1 MGVVHPWP
9 CQKLTKGQDEGSGGS
24 SSLGCGPGPSA
35 RILPGGGTRLPH
47 HDAVEQIE
55 KLEKC
60 WGEDNMRNYMVEIK
74 KALAKCQQTDAP
86 ELELP
91 IFRSPFKF
99 VSSLIAGANEREQQ
113 LFNIVSR
120 MAKQQQGS
128 NFYPAPPDT
137 LHNQYNPNHRVPS
150 QYNPNHQVPSQ
161 NNVFELLEQINQ
173 DNIADSHRTQSP
185 FTYAKFHNSKYR
197 GFQPAMDLPGTYS
210 VKVESRFKRQA
221 DGGSNN
227 GFLNLLDQLAEKI
240 KVVEKTEEEEIGNYT
255 CVLRHLH
262 FLDHNN
268 DLDLRAMINTID
280 NHQNANKWLKEQ
292 QIQNYQTCYQMAEN
306 MPRHEQPVVEE
317 GKPNMAKHQLFF
329 QCLSKQSYETC
340 MHHDLRT
347 QIEHNF
353 GPVDLLLK
361 QTQLTEVELYRLVFE
376 IIYRDTLDFF

>member
-9 CQKLTKGQDEGSGGS
+9 ARNSPKVKMKVLGVLLLSAVALAHRPGSFQVGAQDFHTMMQWNKLKS
-24 SSLGCGPGPSA
+24 
-35 RILPGGGTRLPH
+35 
-47 HDAVEQIE
+47 
-55 KLEKC
+55 LEKC
-60 WGEDNMRNYMVEIK
+60 WGEDNMRNYMAEIK

-128 NFYPAPPDT
+128 NFYPA
-137 LHNQYNPNHRVPS
+137 LHNQYNPNHRGPSQYNPNHQVPS
-150 QYNPNHQVPSQ
+150 QYNPSHQVPSQ

-185 FTYAKFHNSKYR
+185 FTYANFHNSKYR
-197 GFQPAMDLPGTYS
+197 GFQPAVDLQGTYS

-221 DGGSNN
+221 DGDSNN
-227 GFLNLLDQLAEKI
+227 GFLNLFDRLAEKI

-292 QIQNYQTCYQMAEN
+292 QIQNYQTCYQMAEICPATN
-306 MPRHEQPVVEE
+306 SR
-317 GKPNMAKHQLFF
+317 
-329 QCLSKQSYETC
+329 
-340 MHHDLRT
+340 
-347 QIEHNF
+347 
-353 GPVDLLLK
+353 LLK
-361 QTQLTEVELYRLVFE
+361 KGNPTWQSTSCSSSACRSRATRPVCTTTSGPRSSTISDLWTFCSSRLSS
-376 IIYRDTLDFF
+376 LK